1 MPLKIRRNVGESFT
15 ITTHDGRVITVILTK
30 VSGRRADLVVD
41 APLDF
46 RIHRCD
52 EERKPKPE
60 PPPP

>member
-15 ITTHDGRVITVILTK
+15 ITTTDGRVITVIVTK
-30 VSGRRADLVVD
+30 VGGRRADLVVD

-46 RIHRCD
+46 RINRI
-52 EERKPKPE
+52 EKERPE